1 MFLQQSSEDVATEL
15 QSILSFS
22 FISGEILNTISDESF
37 EEEILKQAIRTST
50 EQDNLE
56 LDDVSCYSCNF
67 FKQLELDF
75 Y

>member
-1 MFLQQSSEDVATEL
+1 MFLQQSTEDVVTEL

-37 EEEILKQAIRTST
+37 EEEILKQVIRTST

-56 LDDVSCYSCNF
+56 LDDVSCYS
-67 FKQLELDF
+67 
-75 Y
+75 